1 MKLRTIL
8 FGYMFNGNG
17 YILEPSESET
27 VNLIFTEYIGGKT
40 IIEIA
45 DKLTKANVR
54 YSENKETWDKNMVY
68 RILTDNRFA
77 GNSVYPQIIP
87 EETFAAAN
95 IKITRKTDEVLPD
108 EIQWLKLNI
117 VCHCC
122 GKLLSRRKMRD
133 GSYRWI
139 CPYGCINGKI
149 IRDNDLSSDVIERL
163 AEIKN
168 NPDAIKNVI
177 ARAENIKSP
186 EVMKH
191 ENEIERL
198 ISNPDS
204 SYNFIKSVVVECVSS
219 RYECCQY
226 TGENEISDIIAD
238 TLQTLSPGFDL
249 LKRICKKV
257 TIDEKGAIHLFLKN
271 GKDYGGES

>member
-8 FGYMFNGNG
+8 FGYMFNGNR
-17 YILEPSESET
+17 YMPEQKESET
-27 VNLIFTEYIGGKT
+27 VKLIYSEYIGGKT

-45 DKLTKANVR
+45 DELTKANIK
-54 YSENKETWDKNMVY
+54 YSENKEVWDKNMVY
-68 RILTDNRFA
+68 RILTDNRFT

-87 EETFAAAN
+87 EETFALAN
-95 IKITRKTDEVLPD
+95 MKKNWKTEEVLPD
-108 EIQWLKLNI
+108 EIQWLKLNT

-122 GKLLSRRKMRD
+122 GKLLSRRKVRD
-133 GSYRWI
+133 SSYRWI
-139 CPYGCINGKI
+139 CPCGCIKGKMF
-149 IRDNDLSSDVIERL
+149 RDDDLPAGVIERL
-163 AEIKN
+163 AELKN
-168 NPDAIKNVI
+168 NPEAVKAEFN
-177 ARAENIKSP
+177 RAEKYKSP
-186 EVMKH
+186 EVRKH

-204 SYNFIKSVVVECVSS
+204 SYNLIKSVVVECVSS

>member
-8 FGYMFNGNG
+8 FGYMFNGNR
-17 YILEPSESET
+17 YMPEQKESET

-45 DKLTKANVR
+45 DELTKANIK
-54 YSENKETWDKNMVY
+54 YSENKEVWDKNMVY

-87 EETFAAAN
+87 EETFAMAN
-95 IKITRKTDEVLPD
+95 MKINRKTDEVLPD

-133 GSYRWI
+133 GSYKWI

-177 ARAENIKSP
+177 TRAENIKSP

-204 SYNFIKSVVVECVSS
+204 SYNLIKSVVVECVSS

-271 GKDYGGES
+271 SLDYGGES